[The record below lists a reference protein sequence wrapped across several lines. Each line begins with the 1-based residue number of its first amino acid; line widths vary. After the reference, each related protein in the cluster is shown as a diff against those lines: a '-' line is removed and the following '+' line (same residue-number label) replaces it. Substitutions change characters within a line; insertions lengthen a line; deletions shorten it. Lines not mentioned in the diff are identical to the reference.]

1 MIFSLKRQV
10 LPMNNFFIILF
21 HTYISK
27 LKTKSFIVTTI
38 LTAAIMVGLTNMP
51 RIIDFFN
58 EGEENKKVAVI
69 DESGQLFAP
78 LQEQVKGV
86 NKEITLARFEGS
98 VTEAAEQV
106 EDGKFTAILQVEL
119 SEGNLPAGTYKAM
132 SMADTALAADLQTG
146 LQQLKSVMASSQLNL
161 TEAQLSQLY
170 EPVAFE
176 KEALEKEAKT
186 EEELNQARG
195 LVYVLLFVIYF
206 SVIMYANMIAMEVA
220 TEKSSRVMEI
230 LISSV
235 SPIKQ
240 MFAKILGIG
249 LLSLTQ
255 LAVFLLAGYFSVKQN
270 LASMEGGFFEFFGF
284 GEVPLGTIIY
294 SVVFFILGYFLYA
307 TLAAF
312 LGSLVSRIED
322 VQQMIT
328 PMTLLVVAGF
338 MIAMFGLNQP
348 EAPFVTVTSFIP
360 FFTPMLMFLRVG
372 MLNIP
377 LWETALSF
385 AILIGTIIFLAIFGA
400 RVYRG
405 GVLMYGKSNSFKDIK
420 RALQLTKKQ

>member
-1 MIFSLKRQV
+1 
-10 LPMNNFFIILF
+10 MNKFWIILS
-21 HTYISK
+21 HTYLNK
-27 LKTKSFIVTTI
+27 LKTKSFIITTL
-38 LTAAIMVGLTNMP
+38 LTVVITLGLTNMSN
-51 RIIDFFN
+51 IIEVFDKGGDK
-58 EGEENKKVAVI
+58 EKVAVL
-69 DESGQLFAP
+69 DETGQLYAP
-78 LQEQVKGV
+78 LKEQMSAL
-86 NKEITLARFEGS
+86 NKNLSLKEFDGTEKEAEKAVEEGEYTGF
-98 VTEAAEQV
+98 VQLRYDEEQLPEA
-106 EDGKFTAILQVEL
+106 
-119 SEGNLPAGTYKAM
+119 TYKAM
-132 SMADTALAADLQTG
+132 SVADSNIFTDLQAG
-146 LQQLKSVMASSQLNL
+146 LQQLKTMLAASEISLTPEQL
-161 TEAQLSQLY
+161 QQLY
-170 EPVAFE
+170 EPVTFD
-176 KEALEKEAKT
+176 KVALEENAKT

-206 SVIMYANMIAMEVA
+206 AVIMYASMIAMEVA

-255 LAVFLLAGYFSVKQN
+255 LAVLLSVGYFSIKRN
-270 LASMEGGFFEFFGF
+270 LSSLEGGFFDAFGF
-284 GEVPLGTIIY
+284 GNVSISTIAYAVI
-294 SVVFFILGYFLYA
+294 FFILGYFLYA

-338 MIAMFGLNQP
+338 MIAMFGLGQP
-348 EAPFVTVTSFIP
+348 DSPFIVITSYIP
-360 FFTPMLMFLRVG
+360 FFTPMIMFLRVG

-377 LWETALSF
+377 IWESVLGIS
-385 AILIGTIIFLAIFGA
+385 ILAGTIVILAVFGA

-420 RALQLTKKQ
+420 KALQLTKKE

>member
-1 MIFSLKRQV
+1 V
-10 LPMNNFFIILF
+10 E
-21 HTYISK
+21 
-27 LKTKSFIVTTI
+27 
-38 LTAAIMVGLTNMP
+38 
-51 RIIDFFN
+51 
-58 EGEENKKVAVI
+58 EGEYTGFVQLRY
-69 DESGQLFAP
+69 DEEQLP
-78 LQEQVKGV
+78 
-86 NKEITLARFEGS
+86 
-98 VTEAAEQV
+98 EA
-106 EDGKFTAILQVEL
+106 
-119 SEGNLPAGTYKAM
+119 TYKAM
-132 SMADTALAADLQTG
+132 SVADSNIFTDLQAG
-146 LQQLKSVMASSQLNL
+146 LQQMKTMLAASKISLTPEQL
-161 TEAQLSQLY
+161 QQLY
-170 EPVAFE
+170 EPVTFD
-176 KEALEKEAKT
+176 KVALEENAKT

-206 SVIMYANMIAMEVA
+206 AVIMYASMIAMEVA

-255 LAVFLLAGYFSVKQN
+255 LAVLLSVGYFSIKRN
-270 LASMEGGFFEFFGF
+270 LSSLEGGFFDAFGF
-284 GEVPLGTIIY
+284 GNVSVSTIAYAVI
-294 SVVFFILGYFLYA
+294 FFILGYFLYA

-338 MIAMFGLNQP
+338 MIAMFGLGKP
-348 EAPFVTVTSFIP
+348 DSPFIVITSYIP
-360 FFTPMLMFLRVG
+360 FFTPMIMFLRVG

-377 LWETALSF
+377 IWETVLGIS
-385 AILIGTIIFLAIFGA
+385 ILVGTIVILAVFGA

-420 RALQLTKKQ
+420 KALQLTKKE

>member
-1 MIFSLKRQV
+1 
-10 LPMNNFFIILF
+10 MNKFWIILF
-21 HTYISK
+21 HTYLNK
-27 LKTKSFIVTTI
+27 LKTKSFIITTL
-38 LTAAIMVGLTNMP
+38 LTVVITLGLTNMSN
-51 RIIDFFN
+51 IIEVFDKGGDK
-58 EGEENKKVAVI
+58 EKVAVL
-69 DESGQLFAP
+69 DETGELYAP
-78 LQEQVKGV
+78 LKEQMGAL
-86 NKEITLARFEGS
+86 NKNLSLKEFDGTEKEAEKAVEEGEYTGF
-98 VTEAAEQV
+98 VQLRYDRDQLPEA
-106 EDGKFTAILQVEL
+106 
-119 SEGNLPAGTYKAM
+119 TYKAM
-132 SMADTALAADLQTG
+132 SVADSNIFTDLQAG
-146 LQQLKSVMASSQLNL
+146 LQQMKTMLAASKINL
-161 TEAQLSQLY
+161 TPEQLQQLY
-170 EPVAFE
+170 EPVTFD
-176 KEALEKEAKT
+176 KVALEENAKT

-206 SVIMYANMIAMEVA
+206 AVIMYASMIAMEVA

-255 LAVFLLAGYFSVKQN
+255 LAVLLSVGYFSIKRN
-270 LASMEGGFFEFFGF
+270 LSSLEGGFFDAFGF
-284 GEVPLGTIIY
+284 GNVSISTIAYAVI
-294 SVVFFILGYFLYA
+294 FFILGYFLYA

-338 MIAMFGLNQP
+338 MIAMFGLGQP
-348 EAPFVTVTSFIP
+348 DSPFIVITSYIP
-360 FFTPMLMFLRVG
+360 FFTPMIMFLRVG

-377 LWETALSF
+377 IWESVLGIS
-385 AILIGTIIFLAIFGA
+385 ILAGTIVILAVFGA

-420 RALQLTKKQ
+420 KALQLTKKE

>member
-1 MIFSLKRQV
+1 
-10 LPMNNFFIILF
+10 MNNFFIILF
-21 HTYISK
+21 HTYLSK
-27 LKTKSFIVTTI
+27 LKTKSFLVTTI
-38 LTAAIMVGLTNMP
+38 LTALILVTLTNIP
-51 RIIDFFN
+51 RIIDFF
-58 EGEENKKVAVI
+58 EKDGEADQIAVI
-69 DESGQLFAP
+69 DESGQLFTS
-78 LQEQVKGV
+78 LEQQMQAGNTDVELV
-86 NKEITLARFEGS
+86 EFTGS
-98 VTEAAEQV
+98 VGEAEKEV
-106 EDGKFTAILQVEL
+106 EAGEFAGLLQL
-119 SEGNLPAGTYKAM
+119 RMTDDNLPVASYKSM
-132 SMADTALAADLQTG
+132 SMADSALASEIGSA
-146 LQQLKSVMASSQLNL
+146 LQQMKTIMASATLNL
-161 TEAQLSQLY
+161 NQEQLAKLY
-170 EPVAFE
+170 EPVEFE
-176 KEALEKEAKT
+176 RSALAENAKT

-195 LVYVLLFVIYF
+195 LVYVLLFIIYF
-206 SVIMYANMIAMEVA
+206 SVIMYASMIATEVA

-255 LAVFLLAGYFSVKQN
+255 LAVFLLVGYFSVQRN
-270 LASMEGGFFEFFGF
+270 IETMEGGFFEFFGF
-284 GEVPLGTIIY
+284 GNIPGETVAYAVI
-294 SVVFFILGYFLYA
+294 FFILGYFLYA

-338 MIAMFGLNQP
+338 MIAMFGLGQP
-348 EAPFVTVTSFIP
+348 EAPFITITSFIP
-360 FFTPMLMFLRVG
+360 FFTPMIMFLRVG

-377 LWETALSF
+377 LWETGLAI
-385 AILIGTIIFLAIFGA
+385 AILAGTIILLAVFGA

-420 RALQLTKKQ
+420 TALQLTKKK

>member
-1 MIFSLKRQV
+1 
-10 LPMNNFFIILF
+10 MNNFFIILF

-27 LKTKSFIVTTI
+27 LKTKSFLVTTV
-38 LTAAIMVGLTNMP
+38 LTALVLITLTNIP
-51 RIIDFFN
+51 RIIDFF
-58 EGEENKKVAVI
+58 EKDGEVDKIAVI
-69 DESGQLFAP
+69 DETGQLLAP
-78 LQEQVKGV
+78 LEQQL
-86 NKEITLARFEGS
+86 LAGENG
-98 VTEAAEQV
+98 
-106 EDGKFTAILQVEL
+106 VEL
-119 SEGNLPAGTYKAM
+119 VEFTGNVKEAEKKVEEGEYSGILELRMTEDNLPAASYKSM
-132 SMADTALAADLQTG
+132 SMADSALASEIQAG
-146 LQQLKSVMASSQLNL
+146 LQQLKTMMASAKLNL
-161 TEAQLSQLY
+161 NQEQLANLY
-170 EPVAFE
+170 EPVKFE
-176 KEALEKEAKT
+176 RSALAENAKT

-195 LVYVLLFVIYF
+195 LVYVLLFIIYF
-206 SVIMYANMIAMEVA
+206 SVIMYASMIATEVA

-255 LAVFLLAGYFSVKQN
+255 LAVFLAVGYFSVKQN
-270 LASMEGGFFEFFGF
+270 IETMEGGFFDFFGF
-284 GEVPLGTIIY
+284 GNIPGDTIAYAVI
-294 SVVFFILGYFLYA
+294 FFILGYFLYA

-338 MIAMFGLNQP
+338 MIAMFGLGQP
-348 EAPFVTVTSFIP
+348 EAPFITFTSFIP
-360 FFTPMLMFLRVG
+360 FFTPMIMFLRVG

-377 LWETALSF
+377 LWETGL
-385 AILIGTIIFLAIFGA
+385 AIGILAGTIILLALFGA

-420 RALQLTKKQ
+420 TALQLTKKK